1 MAAGHVIFTE
11 TDRRQTG
18 EGMLCQGII
27 ADHTQAGRTLQ
38 VEKEVQCSEHW
49 QHCQAEEVQ

>member
-38 VEKEVQCSEHW
+38 VEKEVQCSEH
-49 QHCQAEEVQ
+49 